1 NVLSIRTNDWKYIEP
16 SNGASY
22 MKLTDIET
30 GNSPLPQL
38 YDMNHEGEKVNLAEE
53 HPDIVE
59 NLKGILKGEREK

>member
-1 NVLSIRTNDWKYIEP
+1 
-16 SNGASY
+16 